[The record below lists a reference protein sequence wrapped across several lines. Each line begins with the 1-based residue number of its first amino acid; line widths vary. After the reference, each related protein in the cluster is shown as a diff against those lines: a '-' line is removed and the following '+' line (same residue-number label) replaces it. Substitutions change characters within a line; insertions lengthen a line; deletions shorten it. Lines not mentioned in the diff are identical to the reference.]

1 MATAVTV
8 PQSPAGGRLSPSSRR
23 ISPAVPS
30 TDQTQTAQEV
40 GATSGDPLYE
50 RLIAEAHRAKQS
62 EPAISCLLNRTV
74 LHPGVTSF
82 NQAVAAAI
90 SHRLGS
96 LCGTSPDICPEAVRD
111 IINEAMESDER
122 VLGWTMA
129 EAVREDVLACVDRD
143 PACLTILE
151 PLLFFVSATVDFLFY
166 LMTWL
171 AAMNQAHVVIRSV
184 VRIRG
189 LQSIS
194 LFLDDETIL
203 NG

>member
-1 MATAVTV
+1 MATAMTV
-8 PQSPAGGRLSPSSRR
+8 PQSPAGRRLSSPSRR

-30 TDQTQTAQEV
+30 TDQAQMTQT
-40 GATSGDPLYE
+40 GTTSGDPLFD
-50 RLIAEAHRAKQS
+50 RLVAEAQRAKQS

-74 LHPGVTSF
+74 LHPEVTNF
-82 NQAVAAAI
+82 NQAVAASI

-111 IINEAMESDER
+111 IINEALESDER

-151 PLLFFVSATVDFLFY
+151 PLLFFVSLNIVVCFN

-171 AAMNQAHVVIRSV
+171 AAMNQTHVVIRRS
-184 VRIRG
+184 
-189 LQSIS
+189 
-194 LFLDDETIL
+194 
-203 NG
+203 

>member
-1 MATAVTV
+1 MAED
-8 PQSPAGGRLSPSSRR
+8 G
-23 ISPAVPS
+23 
-30 TDQTQTAQEV
+30 
-40 GATSGDPLYE
+40 TSGDPLFD
-50 RLIAEAHRAKQS
+50 RLVGEAQRAQRS

-74 LHPGVTSF
+74 LHPNVANF

-111 IINEAMESDER
+111 IINEALESDER

-151 PLLFFVSATVDFLFY
+151 PLLFFVSAVW
-166 LMTWL
+166 WL
-171 AAMNQAHVVIRSV
+171 Y
-184 VRIRG
+184 G
-189 LQSIS
+189 GIS
-194 LFLDDETIL
+194 Q
-203 NG
+203 